1 MRAEEDIGAVEVGAQ
16 EGEAVRLAIHV
27 FGKVFV
33 RSDDWRE
40 EFRLEARVEWDLL
53 CAEAAAKTPHVGVDV
68 NAAEAE

>member
-1 MRAEEDIGAVEVGAQ
+1 MS
-16 EGEAVRLAIHV
+16 
-27 FGKVFV
+27 V
-33 RSDDWRE
+33 RSDDWRK